1 MKTLVELKWS
11 NRSANMIKLDDIYQI
26 LELETNE
33 SLIVLPANNKI
44 EEAVDLV
51 LNKYDIYIEFLHWDN
66 CGKLDGF
73 IDHRN
78 NMFILIDG

>member
-44 EEAVDLV
+44 EEAIDLV
-51 LNKYDIYIEFLHWDN
+51 LNKYDIYILNF
-66 CGKLDGF
+66 F
-73 IDHRN
+73 IGTIVVNWMDL
-78 NMFILIDG
+78 LIIETICLY